1 MKNLDNAKWV
11 VLFISKK
18 RDHST
23 EYLESLN
30 KMIEKVKKIP
40 GFVHIQSF
48 ENNLNQNI
56 TVSYWKNRASI
67 NEWGRDNDHIEAQ
80 KRGIVSWYS
89 KYQILTCKI
98 QDYYDFR
105 V

>member
-18 RDHST
+18 RNHNEKYRETFDQ
-23 EYLESLN
+23 
-30 KMIEKVKKIP
+30 MIEKVKKLP
-40 GFVHIQSF
+40 GFLHVQTF
-48 ENNLNQNI
+48 ENEQNQNI
-56 TVSYWKNRASI
+56 TVSYWKDRASI
-67 NEWGRDNDHIEAQ
+67 NEWGSDNDHIEAQ
-80 KRGIVSWYS
+80 KHGIVSWYS
-89 KYQILTCKI
+89 KYQILICEI

>member
-1 MKNLDNAKWV
+1 MKNLDDAKWV

-18 RDHST
+18 RDHSKKYIKT
-23 EYLESLN
+23 LGS
-30 KMIEKVKKIP
+30 MIEKVKKFP
-40 GFVHIQSF
+40 GFVHVQSF
-48 ENNLNQNI
+48 ENEQDQNI
-56 TVSYWKNRASI
+56 IVSYWKDRVSI

-80 KRGIVSWYS
+80 KKGIVAWYS
-89 KYQILTCKI
+89 MYQILVCKI

>member
-1 MKNLDNAKWV
+1 MINLDKAKWV

-18 RDHST
+18 RDHNN
-23 EYLESLN
+23 EYKETLDS
-30 KMIEKVKKIP
+30 MIKKVKKIP
-40 GFVHIQSF
+40 GFVHVQSF
-48 ENNLNQNI
+48 ENEQEQNI

-67 NEWGRDNDHIEAQ
+67 NEWGSDNDHIEAQ
-80 KRGIVSWYS
+80 KSGIVSWYS
-89 KYQILTCKI
+89 KYQILVCKI

>member
-18 RDHST
+18 REH
-23 EYLESLN
+23 N
-30 KMIEKVKKIP
+30 KEFRETFDRMIEKVKNIS
-40 GFVHIQSF
+40 GFIHVQSF
-48 ENNLNQNI
+48 VNEQEQSI
-56 TVSYWKNRASI
+56 MVSYWKDRTSI
-67 NEWGRDNDHIEAQ
+67 NEWSRNNDHIEAQ
-80 KRGIVSWYS
+80 KRGIVTWYS
-89 KYQILTCKI
+89 KYQILVCKI